1 MNDGFDSMIL
11 RIFMVSAAL
20 CGGIL
25 LAVVLPQLT
34 ETLRA
39 YLPRGMT
46 VQSVNTEPSPKK
58 PEVKPEAPLVIKLS
72 DAQIASVNIKLAPAT
87 GGVLARHLAVPGTI
101 LPSADRTARISVQTT
116 GTVAELRK
124 GLGDK
129 VAKGEIVA
137 LLDSRE
143 IADAKGEY
151 LAARVAADL
160 QKTLFQREQE
170 LWDRRVSSEQQYL
183 RARAS
188 FEDQRVKVDAARRK
202 LRYLG
207 LGTDEIEALPNLPAA
222 QFERQEI
229 RSPIAGR
236 IVDRR
241 VDLGT
246 AVGRDNLETELYSVV
261 DLSQVW
267 IDLAVMPGDLPL
279 VREGQKVRIF
289 SQAASERTEGRII
302 FMGPVLDRDTRSARV
317 VAEVENPNETWRPG
331 SFVSAEI
338 AIADQPVPVLVPA
351 EAIQRIDGKPNV
363 FVRTSAGF
371 EPRPIGIGRTDDG
384 TVEVTSGLA
393 AGETIVIANSF
404 ILKAELRKSQVED

>member
-1 MNDGFDSMIL
+1 MIL
-11 RIFMVSAAL
+11 RILTVLAAL
-20 CGGIL
+20 CSGIL
-25 LAVVLPQLT
+25 LAAVSPRLT
-34 ETLRA
+34 ETLRSH
-39 YLPRGMT
+39 LPGKIT
-46 VQSVNTEPSPKK
+46 SAQTAAAPKVQPTEAKAKPEEPS
-58 PEVKPEAPLVIKLS
+58 LIKLS
-72 DAQIASVNIKLAPAT
+72 DEQIARVNIKLAPVE
-87 GGVLARHLAVPGTI
+87 GGVLARHLTVPGTI
-101 LPSADRTARISVQTT
+101 LPSADKTARISVQTT

-160 QKTLFQREQE
+160 QKTLFQRDQE

-183 RARAS
+183 RAKAS

-207 LGTDEIEALPNLPAA
+207 LGNDEIEALPTLPAA

-267 IDLAVMPGDLPL
+267 IDLVVTPGDLPL

-289 SQAASERTEGRII
+289 SQATSEQTEGKII
-302 FMGPVLDRDTRSARV
+302 FIGPVLDRDTRSARV
-317 VAEVENPNETWRPG
+317 VAEVANPDEIWRPG

-338 AIADQPVPVLVPA
+338 AIADKPVTVLVPA
-351 EAIQRIDGKPNV
+351 DAIQQIDGKPNV
-363 FVRTSAGF
+363 FVRVAAGF
-371 EPRPIGIGRTDDG
+371 EPRPIGVGRTDDG
-384 TVEVTSGLA
+384 AVEVTSGLE
-393 AGETIVIANSF
+393 AGETIAVANSF
-404 ILKAELRKSQVED
+404 ILKAELRKSQAED